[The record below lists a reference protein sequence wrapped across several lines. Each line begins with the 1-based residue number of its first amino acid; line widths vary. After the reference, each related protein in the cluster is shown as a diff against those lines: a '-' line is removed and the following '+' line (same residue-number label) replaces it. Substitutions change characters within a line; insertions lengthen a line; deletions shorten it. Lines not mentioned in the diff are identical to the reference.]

1 LLDHARLARLKRD
14 AVVCNVG
21 RGSTL
26 DETALV
32 ALLDSGH
39 LGGAVLD
46 VTAIEPLPEVSPLWR
61 HPKVV
66 LTQHTGGRFPGET
79 DRKLD
84 VFLANFARFERGEP
98 LASLVQTDR
107 GY

>member
-1 LLDHARLARLKRD
+1 MPSVD
-14 AVVCNVG
+14 AVSDRTSDCSEWWLYWTTRGVDVPVG
-21 RGSTL
+21 FDDDAGY
-26 DETALV
+26 
-32 ALLDSGH
+32 

-46 VTAIEPLPEVSPLWR
+46 VTAIEPLPAGSPLWR
-61 HPKVV
+61 HPKVL

-98 LASLVQTDR
+98 LTSLVQTER